1 MYPSGHNFGN
11 QFVQVKG
18 DKCTVGRI
26 PIHNK
31 LVYWF
36 VTQKVMYGRGGK
48 FLTLLYNTKS
58 ITIRIPSTPAYY
70 DFVDRT
76 QSEYNLHI
84 SRQNGQTII
93 FFFINTM
100 RCPGQITHTSTN
112 LTQFREWGQIII
124 LILVVQ
130 VILYLGPHCS
140 YFFNLILIPLV
151 NQMTNLEFSST
162 RNSSSLVNG
171 V

>member
-48 FLTLLYNTKS
+48 FLILLYNTKS
-58 ITIRIPSTPAYY
+58 ITTGIPSTPAYY
-70 DFVDRT
+70 DFGICIAHRV
-76 QSEYNLHI
+76 NIIFHI
-84 SRQNGQTII
+84 SRQNV
-93 FFFINTM
+93 
-100 RCPGQITHTSTN
+100 
-112 LTQFREWGQIII
+112 LTCK
-124 LILVVQ
+124 LVVFGSNSHDTFI
-130 VILYLGPHCS
+130 VCVCEKPSLPYNLGYHLYNK
-140 YFFNLILIPLV
+140 FFLKK
-151 NQMTNLEFSST
+151 TSSF
-162 RNSSSLVNG
+162 L
-171 V
+171 

>member
-1 MYPSGHNFGN
+1 MIGCDGTNSVVADFLDLKPSKLFSLSEVRGFTMYPSGHNFGN

-48 FLTLLYNTKS
+48 FLILLYNTKS

-76 QSEYNLHI
+76 
-84 SRQNGQTII
+84 
-93 FFFINTM
+93 
-100 RCPGQITHTSTN
+100 
-112 LTQFREWGQIII
+112 
-124 LILVVQ
+124 
-130 VILYLGPHCS
+130 
-140 YFFNLILIPLV
+140 
-151 NQMTNLEFSST
+151 
-162 RNSSSLVNG
+162 
-171 V
+171 